1 MSIGLLRVL
10 LQSQT
15 ITNAQAEHY
24 GNALKSGKE
33 ILPMLFA
40 DGIISPRSLGEL
52 VAKTTPK
59 KLQKPSILETFNHGM
74 TLIFDLMDMG
84 I

>member
-24 GNALKSGKE
+24 GNALKTGKE

-40 DGIISPRSLGEL
+40 DGIISPKSLGEL
-52 VAKTTPK
+52 VARVF
-59 KLQKPSILETFNHGM
+59 SCRRCV
-74 TLIFDLMDMG
+74 
-84 I
+84 

>member
-40 DGIISPRSLGEL
+40 DGIISPRIDAYPYFVAAVKFIWPYQTRHKSKTSKKSLF
-52 VAKTTPK
+52 
-59 KLQKPSILETFNHGM
+59 LQV
-74 TLIFDLMDMG
+74 
-84 I
+84 